1 MKLFSYDGP
10 FARTMSRVFDLV
22 MLHVLWVITS
32 LPVFTIGASTTAL
45 FSITMKTVKKE
56 EPYILKGYLK
66 EFRSNLKKAT
76 ILWGI
81 VAAVFLWLIFI
92 LSICMKGNAEV
103 FGVLGIVNAAL
114 LVIAFLAA
122 LYVFPIQAL
131 YENTVGNI
139 LKNAVICSLRY
150 LPYTLMMA
158 AVLLVPIFI
167 TGYIQAVFPVMI
179 ALWMFAGS
187 SLIAYGESLIFYRV
201 FEKVS

>member
-92 LSICMKGNAEV
+92 LRICMKGNAEV

-122 LYVFPIQAL
+122 LYVFPIQAV

>member
-92 LSICMKGNAEV
+92 LRICMKGNAEV

-114 LVIAFLAA
+114 LVITFLAA
-122 LYVFPIQAL
+122 LYVFPIQAV

>member
-122 LYVFPIQAL
+122 LYVFPIQAV

>member
-92 LSICMKGNAEV
+92 LRICMKGNAGV

-122 LYVFPIQAL
+122 LYVFPIQAV